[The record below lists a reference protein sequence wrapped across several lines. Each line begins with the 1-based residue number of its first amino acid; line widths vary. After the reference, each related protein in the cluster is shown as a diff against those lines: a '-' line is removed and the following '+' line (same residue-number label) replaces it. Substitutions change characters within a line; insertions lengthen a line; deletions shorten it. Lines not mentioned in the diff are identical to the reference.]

1 MAGDDPCERDRG
13 TGAMNLVTVHSSAE
27 TNDTVITWIRKIK
40 LGNASWINWSSRSS
54 LFRGG
59 LFRSVTEV

>member
-40 LGNASWINWSSRSS
+40 LRNASWINPKQ
-54 LFRGG
+54 GG